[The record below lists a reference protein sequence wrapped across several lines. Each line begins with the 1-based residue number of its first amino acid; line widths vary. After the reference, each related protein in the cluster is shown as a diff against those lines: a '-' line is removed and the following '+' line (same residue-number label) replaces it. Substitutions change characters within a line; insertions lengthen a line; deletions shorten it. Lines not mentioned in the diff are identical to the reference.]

1 MAKQGVAKVIGET
14 APKVGTKLTYQV
26 GWYEGTPAN
35 KKNPANVKWQLYKQN
50 SSGSFE
56 KINLA
61 INGQE
66 GFTFKW
72 SAINKTFKLV
82 GYLYEPEMS
91 TAIEIRPQAGERS
104 IDRIGFLDANGNKL
118 TEPPKYGQTV
128 KVVIETIN
136 MFAETLYV
144 SLWERDTISDT
155 GHDPEENTKLW
166 GEKEFI
172 VSYEDGKVVFDL
184 MLNPGWAI
192 QANKGLFEG
201 GQHEFYLLVRGAGAT
216 TKYSVQ
222 QNVDNKV
229 ISPEQTPSAN
239 HGPSMPQSNTSDN
252 TPSSLPVSPRPK
264 SRPQA
269 PENVSPPTSE
279 DNQKQE
285 PLKID
290 NNTGTNPVEEGGDT
304 PTTVNETKVEG
315 LIDAYF
321 AKKEYTKETGESAG
335 TFEYEVKRNDNK
347 TSTDAEK
354 ENIAKIIFGK
364 PNVKALADKKE
375 YTTIEAIK
383 EKLTKNVYNK
393 GDKITFSTF
402 KLGPNFKKIQSAPL
416 EDKVYLVTTSYLLE
430 GKEAKIIIKEKDG
443 IIKGSADAAL
453 PVLELT
459 EAQMKQT
466 EPLKEEERIEKSE
479 FSGAFAD
486 DIIKIPIQLRPK
498 SDEELTKWKEK
509 IAKGKED
516 GEYTYKFNNKDGT
529 TINDGNKKNLAG
541 IILENAK
548 QGKYQDNKIED
559 GKTAYAEDI
568 EGKLE
573 NKTYNQGETITFPL
587 YKKGSELLWLDVSCD
602 GDLDSYRKE
611 FLKKNGAYFVIGGK
625 CFCNRN
631 IELNEFEDIL
641 KKLRE
646 SEGISN
652 TTGLFYADNCNL
664 DDKSTKSFVDKL
676 NEKLDYYDIKTCI
689 RKIHFLAQI
698 YHETDRLQTTKEY
711 GGTKRYSPY
720 VGRGLMQLT
729 HDSGYAR
736 YKSYSGIDVV
746 TDYEKVAEELE
757 LAVDSAGWFWKQG
770 KELSPGSSW
779 TVPKTK
785 FSEFDGSTGKQY
797 SKQEY
802 TYELNSVSRKYGTV
816 DINLLADADY
826 IDTISWLING
836 GDNGRMERREYL
848 KKIKEIF
855 NYPQDCQNA
864 GKTTAGNSNVNIHF
878 SGQSAH
884 ADAVSE
890 YTRGILREVGEATEN
905 MDIYITSTA
914 RTPNDQAR
922 IMYDN
927 ANRDL
932 QEQRRTYRAPGQAV
946 IDVFEQNQN
955 QPRDQVIAL
964 MEARIN
970 ELGPASVSK
979 HCADPNVTNVFD
991 ISISRLTNPNDFL
1004 TEIRKRS
1011 EVQTVLN
1018 ENGAY
1023 HVEISQ

>member
-1 MAKQGVAKVIGET
+1 M
-14 APKVGTKLTYQV
+14 
-26 GWYEGTPAN
+26 
-35 KKNPANVKWQLYKQN
+35 
-50 SSGSFE
+50 
-56 KINLA
+56 
-61 INGQE
+61 
-66 GFTFKW
+66 
-72 SAINKTFKLV
+72 
-82 GYLYEPEMS
+82 
-91 TAIEIRPQAGERS
+91 
-104 IDRIGFLDANGNKL
+104 
-118 TEPPKYGQTV
+118 
-128 KVVIETIN
+128 
-136 MFAETLYV
+136 
-144 SLWERDTISDT
+144 
-155 GHDPEENTKLW
+155 
-166 GEKEFI
+166 
-172 VSYEDGKVVFDL
+172 
-184 MLNPGWAI
+184 
-192 QANKGLFEG
+192 
-201 GQHEFYLLVRGAGAT
+201 
-216 TKYSVQ
+216 
-222 QNVDNKV
+222 
-229 ISPEQTPSAN
+229 
-239 HGPSMPQSNTSDN
+239 
-252 TPSSLPVSPRPK
+252 
-264 SRPQA
+264 
-269 PENVSPPTSE
+269 
-279 DNQKQE
+279 
-285 PLKID
+285 
-290 NNTGTNPVEEGGDT
+290 
-304 PTTVNETKVEG
+304 
-315 LIDAYF
+315 
-321 AKKEYTKETGESAG
+321 
-335 TFEYEVKRNDNK
+335 
-347 TSTDAEK
+347 
-354 ENIAKIIFGK
+354 
-364 PNVKALADKKE
+364 
-375 YTTIEAIK
+375 
-383 EKLTKNVYNK
+383 
-393 GDKITFSTF
+393 
-402 KLGPNFKKIQSAPL
+402 
-416 EDKVYLVTTSYLLE
+416 
-430 GKEAKIIIKEKDG
+430 
-443 IIKGSADAAL
+443 
-453 PVLELT
+453 
-459 EAQMKQT
+459 
-466 EPLKEEERIEKSE
+466 
-479 FSGAFAD
+479 
-486 DIIKIPIQLRPK
+486 
-498 SDEELTKWKEK
+498 
-509 IAKGKED
+509 
-516 GEYTYKFNNKDGT
+516 
-529 TINDGNKKNLAG
+529 
-541 IILENAK
+541 
-548 QGKYQDNKIED
+548 
-559 GKTAYAEDI
+559 
-568 EGKLE
+568 
-573 NKTYNQGETITFPL
+573 
-587 YKKGSELLWLDVSCD
+587 LWLDVSCD